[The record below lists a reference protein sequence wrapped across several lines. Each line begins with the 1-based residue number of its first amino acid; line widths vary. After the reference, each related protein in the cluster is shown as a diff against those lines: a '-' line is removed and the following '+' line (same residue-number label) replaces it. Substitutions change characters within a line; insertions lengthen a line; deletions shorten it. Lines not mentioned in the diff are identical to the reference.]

1 MGDCLAASLGLL
13 SSSVLNWAGWM
24 DLHSKWVT
32 RRVGKK
38 ELLKIIDDVIFSF
51 TYNMISTFPLNTI
64 HLKYL
69 ASKKVKSLE
78 LESHWALTMVVLMV
92 QPS

>member
-1 MGDCLAASLGLL
+1 M
-13 SSSVLNWAGWM
+13 
-24 DLHSKWVT
+24 T

-38 ELLKIIDDVIFSF
+38 ELLKIIDEVVIFSLTTSHAIF
-51 TYNMISTFPLNTI
+51 QHKRRFY
-64 HLKYL
+64 LKYL

-78 LESHWALTMVVLMV
+78 LESHLDSTMVVLMV